1 MREKK
6 YDSNYTSINRIAIC
20 IKCYGNHSLRIQSIE
35 GNMNRSQLLISLIL
49 LFYSC
54 KTDSNSKSNKS
65 MITLETLQEYYAR
78 MDSEGVNTDT
88 IMLYGYFFTNDKTE
102 PFNKVVEELK
112 EKNFKFVEIY
122 QGEDKIYWLH
132 VERKEK
138 HDANSLFQVNKE
150 LYAIADKYNLE
161 SYDGFDMGNVD
172 NTKAIEKTK
181 K

>member
-1 MREKK
+1 
-6 YDSNYTSINRIAIC
+6 
-20 IKCYGNHSLRIQSIE
+20 
-35 GNMNRSQLLISLIL
+35 
-49 LFYSC
+49 
-54 KTDSNSKSNKS
+54 